1 MMKAF
6 EDDVAILAQY
16 IATFE
21 KLGDLRELASDIDIT
36 EEIVKSFIQ
45 GTTEITWKDWRPQ
58 VYQTEA
64 SELPQFY
71 QALGLL
77 GRGSTRFP
85 PLYETLILSY
95 RWSEVDL
102 GRYRLLANKFA
113 LDLSPLSGCIR
124 KAEGFFSTLTSN
136 GYWQFGKAENDDF
149 DPVCFDFRHRQKNGD
164 CRIVRIDH
172 EDIMRRYLI
181 REVEELAPNF
191 RSLVLGTIQRANSL

>member
-1 MMKAF
+1 MKAF
-6 EDDVAILAQY
+6 ENDAAILAQY
-16 IATFE
+16 VATFE
-21 KLGDLRELASDIDIT
+21 KLGDLRELASERDIT
-36 EEIVKSFIQ
+36 EEVFRSLMQ
-45 GTTEITWKDWRPQ
+45 GTTEIAWKEWHPQ
-58 VYQTEA
+58 AYETEV
-64 SELPQFY
+64 SELLKFY

-85 PLYETLILSY
+85 PLYETLLLSY

-102 GRYRLLANKFA
+102 GRYRLLANKFS

-124 KAEGFFSTLTSN
+124 ESSALFSTLRSN
-136 GYWQFGKAENDDF
+136 GYWQFGRAESDDF

-172 EDIMRRYLI
+172 EDIFCRYHI

-191 RSLVLGTIQRANSL
+191 RSLVLDTIQRANSL

>member
-1 MMKAF
+1 MKTL
-6 EDDVAILAQY
+6 ENDVDILAQY
-16 IATFE
+16 VATFE
-21 KLGDLRELASDIDIT
+21 KLGDLRALTSARDIT
-36 EEIVKSFIQ
+36 EEVVKSFIQ
-45 GTTEITWKDWRPQ
+45 GTIELTWKEWRPQ
-58 VYQTEA
+58 AYQTEA
-64 SELPQFY
+64 SELHKFY

-102 GRYRLLANKFA
+102 GKYRLLANEFSS
-113 LDLSPLSGCIR
+113 DLLPLLGCIR
-124 KAEGFFSTLTSN
+124 KAESLFSILISN
-136 GYWQFGKAENDDF
+136 GYWQFGRAECDDF

-172 EDIMRRYLI
+172 EDILCRSLI

-191 RSLVLGTIQRANSL
+191 RSLVLDTIQRANSL